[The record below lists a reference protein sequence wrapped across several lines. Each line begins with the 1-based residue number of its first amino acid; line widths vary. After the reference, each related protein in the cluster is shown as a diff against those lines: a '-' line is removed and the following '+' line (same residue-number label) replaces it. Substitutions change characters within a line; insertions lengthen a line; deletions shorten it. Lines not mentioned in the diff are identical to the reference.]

1 MARPRKN
8 ELPEEK
14 QNQLNQLNQE
24 IEVFGLTPLNEIIEE
39 KQIREFIKK
48 ARKIKNSNENQIL
61 NMLITSFIN
70 DDIEFEERTILAVKK
85 K

>member
-1 MARPRKN
+1 MGRPRKN

-14 QNQLNQLNQE
+14 QNQQNQLNKE
-24 IEVFGLTPLNEIIEE
+24 IEVFGLTPLNEIVEE
-39 KQIREFIKK
+39 KQMREFIKK

-61 NMLITSFIN
+61 NMLITAFI
-70 DDIEFEERTILAVKK
+70 DDEIEFEEKTILTVKK